1 MNGDRMRSSIRIGG
15 VILALT
21 LLVARETRADNGL
34 ALNNE
39 AAMKKASALLWDMS
53 EWHHEF
59 SDRRLARGITPDKE
73 RVLAQSAAA
82 KFAGHRD
89 KLAAL
94 VPKLPPGTRFTTDLE
109 RFVQTWP
116 TRDAFLQDLVGPAH
130 GEKSGLAIT
139 SLAMQVSDP
148 RRGWK
153 TLFPFFRP

>member
-1 MNGDRMRSSIRIGG
+1 MRSSIRIGG
-15 VILALT
+15 VVLALS
-21 LLVARETRADNGL
+21 LLVVRGARADNGL

-39 AAMKKASALLWDMS
+39 VAMKKASALLWDMS

-59 SDRRLARGITPDKE
+59 SVRRLARRITPDKA
-73 RVLAQSAAA
+73 RALAESTAA
-82 KFAGHRD
+82 KFAAHRD

-94 VPKLPPGTRFTTDLE
+94 VPKLPPGARFTTDLE

-130 GEKSGLAIT
+130 GEKSGSAIS

-148 RRGWK
+148 RRRWK